1 MERKSIVTQRY
12 SPEDPREWLNRAHSN
27 ILRAR
32 AVQPGVYLEDLCFDA
47 QQAAEKAIKALLI
60 AREVD
65 FPYVHDIAELLTLLE
80 KAGQIIPQP
89 VREAERLTRFAVF
102 TRYPY
107 FQEAVSPQEH
117 QEAVAVA
124 DEVVRWAEGLIQ
136 KGNSSTITRKP
147 STIDYSQ
154 GTPMPKFKVVIT
166 DLGYPT
172 YKYEEEQ
179 LKPVGAEL
187 VLTNC
192 RTEDEVAAAIRDAD
206 GVIVRL
212 APCTAKAINAT
223 TRCKVI
229 ARYGVG
235 VDNVD
240 LAAATAKGI
249 CVANVPDYCWDE
261 VSEHA
266 LALIFSCARKTV
278 RHDRLVRKGEWDI
291 GSRDP
296 IYRMAGKTLGLLGFG
311 NIARSLARKA
321 QGLRFRILAH
331 DPFVKPEVAQ
341 ELGATLVDMDTL
353 LRESDYISVHAPNT
367 PQTRHLVNEAAL
379 RKMKRTAILVN
390 TSRGPLVDEAALAR
404 A

>member
-1 MERKSIVTQRY
+1 MAKHR
-12 SPEDPREWLNRAHSN
+12 
-27 ILRAR
+27 
-32 AVQPGVYLEDLCFDA
+32 
-47 QQAAEKAIKALLI
+47 
-60 AREVD
+60 
-65 FPYVHDIAELLTLLE
+65 
-80 KAGQIIPQP
+80 
-89 VREAERLTRFAVF
+89 
-102 TRYPY
+102 
-107 FQEAVSPQEH
+107 
-117 QEAVAVA
+117 
-124 DEVVRWAEGLIQ
+124 VV
-136 KGNSSTITRKP
+136 
-147 STIDYSQ
+147 
-154 GTPMPKFKVVIT
+154 VT

-353 LRESDYISVHAPNT
+353 LRESDYLSVHAPNT

-404 A
+404 ALKEGWINSAGLDVYEKEPLPADSPLRQLDNIVLTGHAAWYSEEAGVELQTKAAAEVARVLAGGWPKSLVNPQVRTAAR